1 LGLCAI
7 SGMSGVGFDLSDVEV
22 GQDYDASLKLWIDV
36 TARSR
41 HSLGWVSGVEGRW
54 GIAA

>member
-1 LGLCAI
+1 MGLCAI